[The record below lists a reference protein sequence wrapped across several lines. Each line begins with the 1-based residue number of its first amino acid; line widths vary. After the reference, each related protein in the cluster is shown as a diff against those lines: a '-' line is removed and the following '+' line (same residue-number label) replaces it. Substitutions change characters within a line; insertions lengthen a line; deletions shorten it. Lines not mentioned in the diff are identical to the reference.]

1 MSEFYVINE
10 KLIGLFCV
18 DKTDADT
25 LVMVLKNI
33 LIRCSLP
40 LSKCCGQTYDGAS
53 NMAGH
58 LNGVS
63 AKLSREEP
71 KALFIHCL
79 AHSIN
84 LCLQDCTELCK
95 PVNDALGLVAE
106 IYNLINASPKRLAI
120 YNELKR
126 GSKVDATSL
135 RPLCPTRWTVRTGAI
150 AAILKNYSLIQETL
164 EEISKESSGAA
175 SSKASG
181 LLCLME
187 KFSTFFG
194 LKLAYLT
201 FVATEQ
207 LATTLQAK
215 DVNAQVCMDAVK
227 ATKAFLQGQRN
238 DAKFTS
244 FFESVKEES
253 TDLTNS
259 PNLPRKR
266 IMSKRLDQGSGQQHQ
281 FLQPSDYFRQ
291 QYFNIF
297 NVMSQNLDDRF
308 HQQSLDILQE
318 LEKLVVDGCNGET
331 TTPSDTIMK
340 LYEKEICFDRLQLQ
354 LNMLPDLQ
362 KNRK

>member
-1 MSEFYVINE
+1 M
-10 KLIGLFCV
+10 
-18 DKTDADT
+18 
-25 LVMVLKNI
+25 
-33 LIRCSLP
+33 
-40 LSKCCGQTYDGAS
+40 
-53 NMAGH
+53 
-58 LNGVS
+58 
-63 AKLSREEP
+63 
-71 KALFIHCL
+71 
-79 AHSIN
+79 
-84 LCLQDCTELCK
+84 
-95 PVNDALGLVAE
+95 
-106 IYNLINASPKRLAI
+106 
-120 YNELKR
+120 
-126 GSKVDATSL
+126 
-135 RPLCPTRWTVRTGAI
+135 CPTRWTVRTGAI

-164 EEISKESSGAA
+164 EEISKESSGEA

-194 LKLAYLT
+194 LKLSYLT

-253 TDLTNS
+253 TDLTDS
-259 PNLPRKR
+259 PTLPRKR

-291 QYFNIF
+291 QYFNTF
-297 NVMSQNLDDRF
+297 DVMSQNLDDRF

-318 LEKLVVDGCNGET
+318 LEKLVVDGCNVET
-331 TTPSDTIMK
+331 TTPSDKIMK

-354 LNMLPDLQ
+354 LNMLPDLLKTENEKRTTPIKTVTQVATICELFNSNPFAKTMLSEIHKLIIIYHTVPMTSATAERSFSTLRWLKTYLRSTMTQ
-362 KNRK
+362 KKLNHVTLLHVHKQRTDAIDVNAIVESFMTRNSRRQSFFGHSETQQFI